1 MKLGNV
7 PKSSALSNPGPTVI
21 IVDDDE
27 ALRNALSSLFRS
39 VGLNVA
45 LFGSANDVLAAT
57 LPSTP
62 RCMVLDIRLPGISG
76 LDFQSGLVKSQTLMP
91 IIFMTGYGDVPMS
104 VQAMKAGATD
114 FLTKPFRDQ
123 DILDAV
129 FTALEA
135 DRVQNKVNDVVS
147 NANSL
152 YATLTPREKE
162 TMNFVTAGLMNKQ
175 VAGKMGVSEITVKL
189 HRRKVMEKMG
199 ARSLADLVRMAEVLQ
214 LGL

>member
-1 MKLGNV
+1 MGLGNGS
-7 PKSSALSNPGPTVI
+7 KTSASSPQGQTVI
-21 IVDDDE
+21 VVDDDE
-27 ALRNALSSLFRS
+27 AVRNALSSLFRS

-45 LFGSANDVLAAT
+45 LYGSANDVLAAP
-57 LPSTP
+57 LPPTP

-76 LDFQSGLVKSQTLMP
+76 LDFQSGLIKSQTTMP

-123 DILDAV
+123 DVLDAV
-129 FTALEA
+129 FTALEK
-135 DRVQNKVNDVVS
+135 DRAHHKANEVVVN
-147 NANSL
+147 AGSL

-162 TMNFVTAGLMNKQ
+162 TMNYVVAGLMNKQ

-199 ARSLADLVRMAEVLQ
+199 TRTLTDLVRVAEVLQ
-214 LGL
+214 LK

>member
-1 MKLGNV
+1 MGLANG
-7 PKSSALSNPGPTVI
+7 PKTPPSHDQTVI
-21 IVDDDE
+21 VVDDDE
-27 ALRNALSSLFRS
+27 AVRKALSSLFRS
-39 VGLNVA
+39 VGLNVV
-45 LFGSANDVLAAT
+45 LFGSANEVMAT
-57 LPSTP
+57 QLPPTP

-76 LDFQSGLVKSQTLMP
+76 LDFQSGLVKSNNPMP

-129 FTALEA
+129 FTALES
-135 DRVQNKVNDVVS
+135 DRAHHKANEIVVS
-147 NANSL
+147 AGSL

-162 TMNFVTAGLMNKQ
+162 TMNHVISGLMNKQ

-199 ARSLADLVRMAEVLQ
+199 TRTLADLVRLAEVLQ
-214 LGL
+214 LR